1 MGCASSKAD
10 DLPLVALCRE
20 RRELIRAAADHRYVL
35 AAAHASYFRA
45 LDRVGEALHRFAAE
59 ELVEAPA
66 SPVLTLPPSDGK
78 PSRSKSGGS
87 STVKGENASDT
98 VASSLPS
105 PSSSSVSRFSG
116 SHLDEEC
123 HHLNDPLGS
132 ESEESFERRNGGGG
146 GEGWNSFPHS
156 FPFPAFPNAN
166 YYYMKAAPTIPS
178 TVYQDPHSEKWYNAQ
193 GQRFGFGYGYGYGY
207 PSFVQSGGYFY
218 EPPGMSRKN
227 EAPAATSSEEPP
239 PPQPPP
245 PPPSHVSSWD
255 FFNPF
260 DSYEQMFDVYA
271 KSRFGLGSVVSSP
284 NSSEVR
290 EQEGIPDLEEETEQE
305 YVKDT
310 GKRSILREKRVV
322 DDDSDRFN
330 SSVGSSE
337 AVAAPHVDEKI
348 SAVIP
353 EEREENKIRFDGRN
367 LKNSKEVEEKDARN
381 ERLRFEEGAEAVLME
396 DSGLSRNA
404 VLLVERTKNVVEAV
418 RDITEQFKSAASCG
432 DDVSR
437 LLEVGKIQ
445 YRQRIRIFKGA
456 SIPKMNEAACTDFE
470 KYISMKSSN
479 LSSTLEQLYMWE
491 KKLYKEVKD
500 EEKLRLFYDRKY
512 TRLKALDN
520 RGAESNK
527 IDSTRAAINKLIT
540 KISMTIKSVDA
551 ISRRIHKLRDEE
563 LRPQLVEL
571 IHGLIRMWRS
581 MLDCHQR
588 QFQAIVEARSQKFL
602 FKSISP
608 QSLTAKVTAD
618 LELELM
624 NWCSC
629 FSNWVRAQKAYIE
642 SLNGWL
648 MKWLHQEQ
656 EETPDGIAPFSPG
669 RIGAPAIFVI
679 SNNWLHITERTS
691 EDEVLSAMHAFATNL
706 HRLCESQDEEQQQKL
721 KAEYLSKDFAR
732 KLKALQKQNT
742 VNEHPDAAAHK
753 ITMSAS
759 NDITDLNSGHMMRL
773 DLMRKRLNEEKAK
786 HREAMKQIQE
796 VASCSLKTG
805 LIPIFEALENYS
817 SETLKCYNEL
827 RVPRNDT

>member
-1 MGCASSKAD
+1 MGCTSSKAD

-59 ELVEAPA
+59 ELVLAPA
-66 SPVLTLPPSDGK
+66 SPVLTLPPSEGK
-78 PSRSKSGGS
+78 PARSKFGGS
-87 STVKGENASDT
+87 RTLKGENASDA

-105 PSSSSVSRFSG
+105 SSSSSVSPFSG

-123 HHLNDPLGS
+123 QHLHEPSGS
-132 ESEESFERRNGGGG
+132 ASEESFERGNSGAG
-146 GEGWNSFPHS
+146 GEGWSSFPHPVTFS
-156 FPFPAFPNAN
+156 SFPNAN
-166 YYYMKAAPTIPS
+166 YSYMKAAPTIPS
-178 TVYQDPHSEKWYNAQ
+178 TVYQDLHGEQWSNSQ
-193 GQRFGFGYGYGYGY
+193 SQSFGFDYGSGYGY
-207 PSFVQSGGYFY
+207 PSFVQHGSYFY
-218 EPPGMSRKN
+218 EPPGINLRN
-227 EAPAATSSEEPP
+227 EAPVVPPSEV
-239 PPQPPP
+239 QPPP
-245 PPPSHVSSWD
+245 PPPSPPSLRFSWD

-260 DSYEQMFDVYA
+260 DSYEHLFDVYE
-271 KSRFGLGSVVSSP
+271 KSKIVLGSVVSSP

-305 YVKDT
+305 YVKEA
-310 GKRSILREKRVV
+310 GKRSILQEKRAV

-337 AVAAPHVDEKI
+337 AVAAPHVDENS
-348 SAVIP
+348 SAVMS
-353 EEREENKIRFDGRN
+353 EEQKENQIRLVGGN
-367 LKNSKEVEEKDARN
+367 LKNSVDIEEKHARN
-381 ERLRFEEGAEAVLME
+381 ERLRFEEAANAVITEDCGRGRDAVL
-396 DSGLSRNA
+396 S
-404 VLLVERTKNVVEAV
+404 VHRTKDVVEAV
-418 RDITEQFKSAASCG
+418 KDITEQFKSVASCG

-445 YRQRIRIFKGA
+445 YRQRIRIFRGV
-456 SIPKMNEAACTDFE
+456 SILKVNEDACTDFE
-470 KYISMKSSN
+470 KYISAKSNN

-512 TRLKALDN
+512 TRLKALDD
-520 RGAESNK
+520 RGAESSK

-540 KISMTIKSVDA
+540 KISMTIKSIDA

-581 MLDCHQR
+581 MLDCHHR

-602 FKSISP
+602 LKSFSP
-608 QSLTAKVTAD
+608 QSLPAKVTSE

-656 EETPDGIAPFSPG
+656 EETPDGIVPFSPG
-669 RIGAPAIFVI
+669 RIGAPAIFVFSSDWFHMI
-679 SNNWLHITERTS
+679 ERTS
-691 EDEVLSAMHAFATNL
+691 EDEVLEAMHAFATNL
-706 HRLCESQDEEQQQKL
+706 HRLCETQDEEQQQKL
-721 KAEYLSKDFAR
+721 KAEYLSQDFAR
-732 KLKALQKQNT
+732 KLKALHNQN
-742 VNEHPDAAAHK
+742 K
-753 ITMSAS
+753 ISMPSS
-759 NDITDLNSGHMMRL
+759 NDIADLNSGHMMHI
-773 DLMRKRLNEEKAK
+773 DLMRKQLDEEKAK
-786 HREAMKQIQE
+786 HKEAMKQIQE
-796 VASCSLKTG
+796 VVSCSLKTG
-805 LIPIFEALENYS
+805 LIPIFESLENYS
-817 SETLKCYNEL
+817 SQTLKCYDEL
-827 RVPRNDT
+827 RVPSNGNDTEVT